1 MKKVNAR
8 TLVLNE
14 FRNYVWH
21 CHKNAYDADTVKA
34 KYHRVKGIL
43 FALWKVGEIDLEYY
57 RTMVG
62 HTDKLYQKPNSS
74 IRGNNPLPN
83 VAVDGHKPV

>member
-1 MKKVNAR
+1 MKIVNAR

-34 KYHRVKGIL
+34 KYHRVKSIL

-62 HTDKLYQKPNSS
+62 HTDKLYQETKLKHS
-74 IRGNNPLPN
+74 GE
-83 VAVDGHKPV
+83 